1 MPTWILHIEFFTLIG
16 TMIGGC
22 LLLISRMDTMRKE
35 NHDMIQQQAQRI
47 DEQGKRSDKLYEMFI
62 ELLKGEP
69 AKKEKK

>member
-1 MPTWILHIEFFTLIG
+1 MPTWILHAEFFTLIG

-47 DEQGKRSDKLYEMFI
+47 DEQGKRSDRLYEMFI
-62 ELLKGEP
+62 ELLKDN
-69 AKKEKK
+69 KKEKK

>member
-1 MPTWILHIEFFTLIG
+1 MPTWILHAEFFTLIG

-35 NHDMIQQQAQRI
+35 NHDMIQQQAKRV
-47 DEQGKRSDKLYEMFI
+47 DEQGKRSDRLYEMFI
-62 ELLKGEP
+62 ELLKGDS